1 MALARPD
8 HRNEPKLTI
17 SEPIPFGKEFA
28 LQSVVMDAC
37 GVRSACP
44 AARGLTGV
52 VLVALVLLTPPG
64 LQGQQDQQPRFKTG
78 VDVVGVSATITDA
91 NGRFVRNLTRD
102 DFVVYEDG
110 AAQPILFF
118 SSERVP
124 VSLGLALDTS
134 GSMAGEKIRA
144 AQGALSRF
152 LVDLLG
158 PEDEVFVYRF
168 SDEAVLV
175 QGWTTDR
182 TQLPRL
188 LGGIHPSGETVLYDT
203 VCESLPL
210 AKGGHHRK
218 KALVLISDGNDTGST
233 ASISEVQR
241 QIRESEILVYA
252 VGIDGNA
259 EIGRVAPSPVRPRFP
274 PIQIGFPWGGGR
286 RAPGGRTPPRLPL
299 PPAPPGPGLPP
310 IGGGGGNPG
319 GPWNIEEP
327 VNEAALR
334 AMTDDSGGRTEI
346 IRSARD
352 LTPAT
357 TSIADE
363 LSRQYYLAY
372 QSSAPRDGKW
382 HDIRVEV
389 RRGTY
394 HVRARRGFVASA
406 GQ

>member
-1 MALARPD
+1 MP
-8 HRNEPKLTI
+8 PKVTI
-17 SEPIPFGKEFA
+17 SDSLPFGKEFA
-28 LQSVVMDAC
+28 LQSGVMDAR
-37 GVRSACP
+37 GVRTACLNS
-44 AARGLTGV
+44 RGLSGV
-52 VLVALVLLTPPG
+52 AIAALVLMAAPILAR
-64 LQGQQDQQPRFKTG
+64 QQDQQPRFRTG
-78 VDVVGVSATITDA
+78 VEVVSGSATVTDA

-102 DFVVYEDG
+102 DFAVYEDG
-110 AAQPILFF
+110 VAQAVLYF
-118 SSERVP
+118 SNERVP

-134 GSMAGEKIRA
+134 GSMAGEKMRA

-188 LGGIHPSGETVLYDT
+188 LGNIHPSGETVLYDT
-203 VCESLPL
+203 VAESIPL
-210 AKGGHHRK
+210 AQGGHHRK
-218 KALVLISDGNDTGST
+218 KALVVISDGNDTGST
-233 ASISEVQR
+233 TSVAEVQR
-241 QIRESEILVYA
+241 RIRESEILVYA
-252 VGIDGNA
+252 VGIDANA
-259 EIGRVAPSPVRPRFP
+259 PMRRAAPSPVRPRFP
-274 PIQIGFPWGGGR
+274 PIQLGFPWPG
-286 RAPGGRTPPRLPL
+286 GGRTPGGRVPPRPPL

-310 IGGGGGNPG
+310 IGGGSGGG
-319 GPWNIEEP
+319 AWSDDEP

-346 IRSARD
+346 VRSARD

-357 TSIADE
+357 TAIADE

-389 RRGTY
+389 RTGTY
-394 HVRARRGFVASA
+394 HVRARRGFVA
-406 GQ
+406 GI

>member
-1 MALARPD
+1 MP
-8 HRNEPKLTI
+8 PKVTI
-17 SEPIPFGKEFA
+17 SDSPPFGKEFA
-28 LQSVVMDAC
+28 LKLVVMDAC
-37 GVRSACP
+37 GVRSAHP
-44 AARGLTGV
+44 AARGLAGAAIA
-52 VLVALVLLTPPG
+52 ALVLIIPPV
-64 LQGQQDQQPRFKTG
+64 LLGQQDQQPRFKTG
-78 VDVVGVSATITDA
+78 VDVVSVSATVTDA
-91 NGRFVRNLTRD
+91 SGRFVRNLTRD
-102 DFVVYEDG
+102 DFVLYEDG
-110 AAQPILFF
+110 VAQPILYFNN
-118 SSERVP
+118 ERVP

-182 TQLPRL
+182 RRLPAL
-188 LGGIHPSGETVLYDT
+188 LGGIQPSGETVLYDT
-203 VCESLPL
+203 VSESLPL
-210 AKGGHHRK
+210 AKSGHHRK
-218 KALVLISDGNDTGST
+218 KALVVISDGNDTGSMI
-233 ASISEVQR
+233 SVSEVQR

-252 VGIDGNA
+252 VGIDGHS
-259 EIGRVAPSPVRPRFP
+259 ELGRVAPSPVRPRFP
-274 PIQIGFPWGGGR
+274 PIQLGFPWGGGR
-286 RAPGGRTPPRLPL
+286 RGPGGRVPPR
-299 PPAPPGPGLPP
+299 PPMPPVPPGPGLPP
-310 IGGGGGNPG
+310 IGGGRGNPG

-327 VNEAALR
+327 VNESALR

-394 HVRARRGFVASA
+394 HVRARRGFVASQA

>member
-1 MALARPD
+1 
-8 HRNEPKLTI
+8 
-17 SEPIPFGKEFA
+17 
-28 LQSVVMDAC
+28 MDAR
-37 GVRSACP
+37 GVRSAILT
-44 AARGLTGV
+44 ARGLAAAAI
-52 VLVALVLLTPPG
+52 VALVLLGSPG
-64 LQGQQDQQPRFKTG
+64 LMGQQDQPPRFRTG
-78 VDVVGVSATITDA
+78 VEVVSVSATITDA

-110 AAQPILFF
+110 VAQTILYF
-118 SSERVP
+118 SNERVP

-182 TQLPRL
+182 RQLPRL
-188 LGGIHPSGETVLYDT
+188 LGNIHPSGETVLYDT
-203 VCESLPL
+203 VAESIPL
-210 AKGGHHRK
+210 AQGGHHRK
-218 KALVLISDGNDTGST
+218 KALVVISDGNDTGST
-233 ASISEVQR
+233 TSVTEVQR
-241 QIRESEILVYA
+241 RIRESEILVYA
-252 VGIDGNA
+252 VGIDANA
-259 EIGRVAPSPVRPRFP
+259 QTGRVAPSPVGRRFP
-274 PIQIGFPWGGGR
+274 PIQLRLPWPGGGR
-286 RAPGGRTPPRLPL
+286 VPGGRVPPRQPL

-310 IGGGGGNPG
+310 IGGGGGGG

-327 VNEAALR
+327 VNESALR

-346 IRSARD
+346 VRSARD

-363 LSRQYYLAY
+363 LSRQYYFAY

-389 RRGTY
+389 RKGTY
-394 HVRARRGFVASA
+394 HVRARKGFVA
-406 GQ
+406 GI

>member
-1 MALARPD
+1 MQGD
-8 HRNEPKLTI
+8 
-17 SEPIPFGKEFA
+17 
-28 LQSVVMDAC
+28 
-37 GVRSACP
+37 GVRSAP
-44 AARGLTGV
+44 AVIRGLAGV
-52 VLVALVLLTPPG
+52 AVAALAMVAAPG
-64 LQGQQDQQPRFKTG
+64 LLGQQEQQPRFKTG
-78 VDVVGVSATITDA
+78 VDVVSVSATVTDA

-102 DFVVYEDG
+102 DFVIYEDG
-110 AAQPILFF
+110 VAQPILYF

-144 AQGALSRF
+144 AQAALSRF

-168 SDEAVLV
+168 SDQAVLV
-175 QGWTTDR
+175 QGWTSDR
-182 TQLPRL
+182 QQLPRL
-188 LGGIHPSGETVLYDT
+188 LGNIHPSGETVLYDT
-203 VCESLPL
+203 VAESIPL
-210 AKGGHHRK
+210 AQGGHHRK
-218 KALVLISDGNDTGST
+218 KALVVISDGNDTGSST
-233 ASISEVQR
+233 PFTEVQR

-252 VGIDGNA
+252 VGIDA
-259 EIGRVAPSPVRPRFP
+259 RAQTGRVAPSPVRPRFP
-274 PIQIGFPWGGGR
+274 PIGIGFPRGGGR
-286 RAPGGRTPPRLPL
+286 GGPGGVTPGRPL

-310 IGGGGGNPG
+310 IGGGAGGGNYYG
-319 GPWNIEEP
+319 EEP

-346 IRSARD
+346 VRSARD
-352 LTPAT
+352 LDPAT

-372 QSSAPRDGKW
+372 QSAAPRDGRW

>member
-1 MALARPD
+1 MRISSEWRRPA
-8 HRNEPKLTI
+8 T
-17 SEPIPFGKEFA
+17 
-28 LQSVVMDAC
+28 
-37 GVRSACP
+37 
-44 AARGLTGV
+44 RGLAGVAVAAV
-52 VLVALVLLTPPG
+52 VLVVPPVLL
-64 LQGQQDQQPRFKTG
+64 GQQDQQPRFRTG
-78 VDVVGVSATITDA
+78 VDVVSVSATITDA

-110 AAQPILFF
+110 VAQPVLYF
-118 SSERVP
+118 SNERVP

-144 AQGALSRF
+144 AQSALSRF

-175 QGWTTDR
+175 QGWTSDR
-182 TQLPRL
+182 RQLPRL
-188 LGGIHPSGETVLYDT
+188 LGDIHPSGETVLYDT
-203 VCESLPL
+203 VSESIPL

-218 KALVLISDGNDTGST
+218 KALVVISDGNDTGST
-233 ASISEVQR
+233 ISVSEVQR

-252 VGIDGNA
+252 VGIDGNS
-259 EIGRVAPSPVRPRFP
+259 ETGRVAPSPVRPRFP
-274 PIQIGFPWGGGR
+274 PIQLGFPWPGGR
-286 RAPGGRTPPRLPL
+286 RVPGGRVPPRQPL

-319 GPWNIEEP
+319 GPWYIEEP
-327 VNEAALR
+327 VNESALR
-334 AMTDDSGGRTEI
+334 AMTDESGGRTEI

-357 TSIADE
+357 TGIADE

-389 RRGTY
+389 RKGTY
-394 HVRARRGFVASA
+394 HVRARRGFVAS
-406 GQ
+406 QNSQ

>member
-1 MALARPD
+1 
-8 HRNEPKLTI
+8 
-17 SEPIPFGKEFA
+17 
-28 LQSVVMDAC
+28 MDAC
-37 GVRSACP
+37 GVRSAHP
-44 AARGLTGV
+44 TARGLAGAAIA
-52 VLVALVLLTPPG
+52 ALVLSIPPV
-64 LQGQQDQQPRFKTG
+64 LLGQQDPQPRFKTG
-78 VDVVGVSATITDA
+78 VDVVSVSATITDA

-110 AAQPILFF
+110 MAQPILYFNN
-118 SSERVP
+118 ERVP

-182 TQLPRL
+182 KLLPRL

-203 VCESLPL
+203 VSESLPL
-210 AKGGHHRK
+210 AKSGQHRK
-218 KALVLISDGNDTGST
+218 KALVVISDGNDNGST
-233 ASISEVQR
+233 TSITEVQR

-252 VGIDGNA
+252 VGIDANA
-259 EIGRVAPSPVRPRFP
+259 ETGRVAPSPVRPRFP
-274 PIQIGFPWGGGR
+274 PIQLGFPWGGGR
-286 RAPGGRTPPRLPL
+286 RMPVGRTPPRPPL

-319 GPWNIEEP
+319 GPWNVEEP

-346 IRSARD
+346 IRTARD

-357 TSIADE
+357 TGIADE

-389 RRGTY
+389 RKGTY

-406 GQ
+406 GQQ

>member
-1 MALARPD
+1 MP
-8 HRNEPKLTI
+8 PKVTI
-17 SEPIPFGKEFA
+17 SDSLPFGKEFA
-28 LQSVVMDAC
+28 LQSGVMDAR
-37 GVRSACP
+37 GVRTACLTS
-44 AARGLTGV
+44 RGLSGV
-52 VLVALVLLTPPG
+52 ATAALVLITSAG
-64 LQGQQDQQPRFKTG
+64 LAGQQDQQPRFRTG
-78 VDVVGVSATITDA
+78 VEVVSVSATVTDA

-110 AAQPILFF
+110 VAQPVLYF
-118 SSERVP
+118 SNERVP

-188 LGGIHPSGETVLYDT
+188 LGNIHPSGETVLYDT
-203 VCESLPL
+203 VAESIPL
-210 AKGGHHRK
+210 AQGGHHRK
-218 KALVLISDGNDTGST
+218 KALVVISDGNDTGST
-233 ASISEVQR
+233 TSVAEVQR
-241 QIRESEILVYA
+241 RIRESEILVYA
-252 VGIDGNA
+252 VGIDANA
-259 EIGRVAPSPVRPRFP
+259 PMRRAAPSPVRPRFP
-274 PIQIGFPWGGGR
+274 PIQLGFPWPGGG
-286 RAPGGRTPPRLPL
+286 RAPGGRVPPRPPL

-310 IGGGGGNPG
+310 IGGGSGGG
-319 GPWNIEEP
+319 AWSDDEP
-327 VNEAALR
+327 VNESALR

-346 IRSARD
+346 VRSARD

-389 RRGTY
+389 RTGTY
-394 HVRARRGFVASA
+394 HVRARKGFVAS
-406 GQ
+406 GSSQ

>member
-1 MALARPD
+1 VPLARLN
-8 HRNEPKLTI
+8 HRNEPKTTK
-17 SEPIPFGKEFA
+17 SERFPLGKEFA
-28 LQSVVMDAC
+28 LELLVMDAC
-37 GVRSACP
+37 GVRSAHP
-44 AARGLTGV
+44 TARRLAGAAIA
-52 VLVALVLLTPPG
+52 ALFLAVQPG
-64 LQGQQDQQPRFKTG
+64 LLGRQDQQPRFRTG
-78 VDVVGVSATITDA
+78 VDVVSVSATITDA
-91 NGRFVRNLTRD
+91 KGRFVRNLTRD
-102 DFVVYEDG
+102 DFVVFEDG
-110 AAQPILFF
+110 VAQPILYF

-158 PEDEVFVYRF
+158 PDDEVFVYRF

-182 TQLPRL
+182 TQVPRI
-188 LGGIHPSGETVLYDT
+188 LGAIHPSGETALYDT
-203 VCESLPL
+203 VSESIPL
-210 AKGGHHRK
+210 AQGGHHRK
-218 KALVLISDGNDTGST
+218 KALVIISDGNDTDSEI
-233 ASISEVQR
+233 SITEVRR
-241 QIRESEILVYA
+241 QIQESEILVYA

-259 EIGRVAPSPVRPRFP
+259 ETGRAAPSPVRPRFP
-274 PIQIGFPWGGGR
+274 PIQLGFPWGGGR
-286 RAPGGRTPPRLPL
+286 RAPGGRVPPRRPL
-299 PPAPPGPGLPP
+299 PPVPPGPGLPP
-310 IGGGGGNPG
+310 IGGGSGGG
-319 GPWNIEEP
+319 GPFLIEEP

-334 AMTDDSGGRTEI
+334 TLTDDSGGRTEI

-352 LTPAT
+352 LSPAT

-389 RRGTY
+389 RKGTY
-394 HVRARRGFVASA
+394 HVRARRGFVAS
-406 GQ
+406 QSSQ

>member
-1 MALARPD
+1 MGA
-8 HRNEPKLTI
+8 I
-17 SEPIPFGKEFA
+17 
-28 LQSVVMDAC
+28 
-37 GVRSACP
+37 
-44 AARGLTGV
+44 AATV
-52 VLVALVLLTPPG
+52 VLVVAPG
-64 LQGQQDQQPRFKTG
+64 LLGQQDQHPRFRAG
-78 VDVVGVSATITDA
+78 VDVVSVSATITDA

-110 AAQPILFF
+110 VRQSILYF
-118 SSERVP
+118 SNERVP

-144 AQGALSRF
+144 ARGALGRF

-158 PEDEVFVYRF
+158 PDDEVFVYRF

-182 TQLPRL
+182 NQLPRL
-188 LGGIHPSGETVLYDT
+188 LGNIHPSGETVLYDT
-203 VCESLPL
+203 VAESIPL
-210 AKGGHHRK
+210 ARGGQHRK
-218 KALVLISDGNDTGST
+218 KALVVISDGNDTGSQT
-233 ASISEVQR
+233 SITEVQR

-252 VGIDGNA
+252 VGIDGHA
-259 EIGRVAPSPVRPRFP
+259 ELGRVAPSPVRPRFP
-274 PIQIGFPWGGGR
+274 PIQLGFPWPGGR
-286 RAPGGRTPPRLPL
+286 RLPGGRVPPRQPL

-310 IGGGGGNPG
+310 VGGGSGGSWYG
-319 GPWNIEEP
+319 EEP

-346 IRSARD
+346 IRTARD

-389 RRGTY
+389 RKGPY
-394 HVRARRGFVASA
+394 HVRARRGFVAS
-406 GQ
+406 GTSQ

>member
-1 MALARPD
+1 MPGVSIWR
-8 HRNEPKLTI
+8 R
-17 SEPIPFGKEFA
+17 SE
-28 LQSVVMDAC
+28 
-37 GVRSACP
+37 
-44 AARGLTGV
+44 ARGLAGAI
-52 VLVALVLLTPPG
+52 VATLVLSGSHG
-64 LQGQQDQQPRFKTG
+64 LLGQQDQHPRFRTG
-78 VDVVGVSATITDA
+78 IDVVSVSATVTDA
-91 NGRFVRNLTRD
+91 NGRFVRSLGRD
-102 DFVVYEDG
+102 DFVIYEDG
-110 AAQPILFF
+110 VPQSILYF

-144 AQGALSRF
+144 ARAALSRF

-182 TQLPRL
+182 SALPRL
-188 LGGIHPSGETVLYDT
+188 LADIHPSGETALYDT
-203 VCESLPL
+203 VAGSIPL
-210 AKGGHHRK
+210 AQGGHHRK
-218 KALVLISDGNDTGST
+218 KALVVISDGNDTGSAT
-233 ASISEVQR
+233 SVHEVQR

-259 EIGRVAPSPVRPRFP
+259 GTGRAAPSPVRPRFP
-274 PIQIGFPWGGGR
+274 PIGIGFPWGGGR
-286 RAPGGRTPPRLPL
+286 GGPGGRVPPRQPL

-310 IGGGGGNPG
+310 IGGGGGG
-319 GPWNIEEP
+319 GSWSAEEP

-346 IRSARD
+346 VRSARD

-389 RRGTY
+389 RTGLY
-394 HVRARRGFVASA
+394 HVRARKGFVASA